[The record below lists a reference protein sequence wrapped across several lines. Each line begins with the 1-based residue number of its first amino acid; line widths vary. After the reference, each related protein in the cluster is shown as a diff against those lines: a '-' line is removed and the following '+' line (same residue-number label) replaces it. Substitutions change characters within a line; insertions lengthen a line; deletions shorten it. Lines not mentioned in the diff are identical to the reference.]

1 MFAQIFLGAGRFAAE
16 TLSGDVPR
24 CHEVSDDR
32 GVVQDRVDAQPLGY
46 DAEVVEEVG
55 VMAVEHQPAGHGD
68 NPAEQR
74 GAAEDERKRTAEEDV
89 AGRVEQRRIQA
100 ILSAYSSER
109 EIESARENALGPVL
123 EVIGQTEGAIANL
136 DKRLADLKP
145 EIDALG
151 AKPMPGKLR
160 NAVKTSESERSAL
173 AQLLETKRTEEKGIN
188 ARFEEDR
195 RRYVEGSR
203 EVAARRASR
212 LRRPSKRSPKSKW
225 MLPS

>member
-1 MFAQIFLGAGRFAAE
+1 MRTPQSTVVSAALLGAALMASALPVAAQMYRYVDPSGKVHYTERPPAENAGRAIDK
-16 TLSGDVPR
+16 LSKQ
-24 CHEVSDDR
+24 
-32 GVVQDRVDAQPLGY
+32 GVVIKRTPAAQT
-46 DAEVVEEVG
+46 
-55 VMAVEHQPAGHGD
+55 
-68 NPAEQR
+68 AEQR

-173 AQLLETKRTEEKGIN
+173 AQLLEAKRTEEKAIN

-212 LRRPSKRSPKSKW
+212 TAGTSGSVSAATK
-225 MLPS
+225 